1 LGTIVEIAAA
11 GPSATAAVE
20 AAFAAVLDVHR
31 LMSFHEMGS
40 DVSRIN
46 RALARERI
54 LVHPHTHR
62 VLQFAQQVSEACGGV
77 FDVTVG
83 EVLVRHGFLPTLPTQ
98 DVRSRKAT
106 WLDLVVSA
114 GNRVWWRRAGRI
126 DLGGIAKGYAVDKAI
141 ETLQSHG
148 VRSGLVNA
156 GGDLRMF
163 GEPQPVH
170 VRLPE
175 APGMLAPLGLF
186 ADCALATSAAYF
198 SSVDSERGPLE
209 PLVDRKRRVAGA
221 RQGSVTVVAT
231 ECMTADALTK
241 VARLAPHLAPEVL
254 DRFDARAIVIDAKRQ
269 RSFRGNPCDG
279 GSAS

>member
-1 LGTIVEIAAA
+1 
-11 GPSATAAVE
+11 
-20 AAFAAVLDVHR
+20 
-31 LMSFHEMGS
+31 
-40 DVSRIN
+40 
-46 RALARERI
+46 
-54 LVHPHTHR
+54 
-62 VLQFAQQVSEACGGV
+62 
-77 FDVTVG
+77 
-83 EVLVRHGFLPTLPTQ
+83 
-98 DVRSRKAT
+98 
-106 WLDLVVSA
+106 
-114 GNRVWWRRAGRI
+114 VWWRRAGRI

-198 SSVDSERGPLE
+198 SSIDSERGPLE
-209 PLVDRKRRVAGA
+209 PLVDRKRRIAGA